1 MARLVWL
8 RDGQVIDDSYVST
21 FESTV
26 RNDLWIPALD
36 RRDVDATIT
45 CEASNSN
52 LTQPLT
58 TSVTIDLLRNLMTIY
73 SLTHF
78 FIHFLESLN
87 QITFNKLKFHVLV

>member
-58 TSVTIDLLRNLMTIY
+58 TSVTIDLLRKY
-73 SLTHF
+73 SF
-78 FIHFLESLN
+78 KQIMFISAWMYFYPRV
-87 QITFNKLKFHVLV
+87 FGC